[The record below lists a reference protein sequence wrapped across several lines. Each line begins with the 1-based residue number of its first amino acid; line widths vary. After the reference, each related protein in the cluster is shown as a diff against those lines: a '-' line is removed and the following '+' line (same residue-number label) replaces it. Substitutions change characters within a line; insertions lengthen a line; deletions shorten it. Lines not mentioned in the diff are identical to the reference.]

1 MVSKSIR
8 HLLFDLG
15 NVILDIDVDGAIDR
29 LMQLS
34 KVDGNQMSI
43 EKILLEY
50 ETGRVSTDIFINTIL
65 RESKPHV
72 QAIDVIEAWNS
83 MLIGIPPH
91 RLEMLT
97 LLRREYSVYLLSN
110 TNALHVAWLHK
121 YVKREFGIE
130 SFEKE
135 FFDAAYYSHLV
146 GDRKPMPSIFKHIVD
161 DAMMTPSL
169 TLFMDDV
176 QENLAVAKKQGFKT
190 YLVQSETDIAVYLRE
205 EGFF

>member
-65 RESKPHV
+65 RESKANV
-72 QAIDVIEAWNS
+72 QAIDIIEAWNS

-91 RLEMLT
+91 RLEMLKE
-97 LLRREYSVYLLSN
+97 LRRNYSVYLLSN
-110 TNALHVAWLHK
+110 TNALHVEWLHK
-121 YVKREFGIE
+121 YVKREFGID

-135 FFDAAYYSHLV
+135 FFDTAYYSHIV
-146 GDRKPMPSIFKHIVD
+146 GDRKPTSSIFKHITD
-161 DAMMTPSL
+161 DAMLTPSL
-169 TLFMDDV
+169 TLFMDDI

-190 YLVQSETDIAVYLRE
+190 YLVQPGIDVSGYLKE
-205 EGFF
+205 EGFY

>member
-1 MVSKSIR
+1 MISKSIR

-29 LMQLS
+29 LFKLS
-34 KVDGNQMSI
+34 KIDGNQMVV

-65 RESKPHV
+65 RESKAHV

-83 MLIGIPPH
+83 MLIGIPAH
-91 RLEMLT
+91 RLEMLKM
-97 LLRREYSVYLLSN
+97 LRRDYSVYLLSN
-110 TNALHVAWLHK
+110 TNALHLEWLHK
-121 YVKREFGIE
+121 YVKREYGIDT
-130 SFEKE
+130 FEKD
-135 FFDAAYYSHLV
+135 FFDATYYSHLV
-146 GDRKPMPSIFKHIVD
+146 GDRKPMPSIFKHIID

-190 YLVQSETDIAVYLRE
+190 YLVQPATDVSEFLRE
-205 EGFF
+205 EGFY

>member
-65 RESKPHV
+65 RESKAHV
-72 QAIDVIEAWNS
+72 QAIDVIKAWNS
-83 MLIGIPPH
+83 MLIGIPSH

-110 TNALHVAWLHK
+110 TNALHVEWLHT
-121 YVKREFGIE
+121 YVKREFGID

-135 FFDAAYYSHLV
+135 FFDGVYYSHLV

-190 YLVQSETDIAVYLRE
+190 YLVQPGTDIAGYLRE